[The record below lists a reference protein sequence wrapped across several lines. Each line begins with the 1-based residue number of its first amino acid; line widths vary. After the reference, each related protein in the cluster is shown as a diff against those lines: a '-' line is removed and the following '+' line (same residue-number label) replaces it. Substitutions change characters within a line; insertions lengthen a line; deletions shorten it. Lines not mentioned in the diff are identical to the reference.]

1 MRGIFLAG
9 IMSFAIALIMGP
21 VTIGILRR
29 IRAGQSIRK
38 EGPKSHAVK
47 AGTPTMGG
55 VVIVVGA
62 TLSTLLFA
70 EPMSAEA
77 LYLLLAF
84 VGFALIGLGDD
95 FIKVVAKRSLGL
107 KARQKLIAQIVL
119 SLLVTLYALNAPP
132 QAPEIL
138 VPFSATPWMVPSAL
152 FVLISIVT
160 IIGSANAVNITDGLD
175 GLAAGSTA
183 ISAAVMSVITFGLGH
198 SDAAVF
204 AAALSGA
211 CLGFSWYN
219 AHPAQVIMGDTGSLA
234 LGGALGTLAVLTGA
248 HLILLIVG
256 GLFVIETLSVMLQV
270 TYFRLTHGK
279 RIFRMSPIHHHF
291 ELSGWAEPQIVTRFW
306 VVALILGLVG
316 LLAVSWG

>member
-119 SLLVTLYALNAPP
+119 SLLVTLYALNASP